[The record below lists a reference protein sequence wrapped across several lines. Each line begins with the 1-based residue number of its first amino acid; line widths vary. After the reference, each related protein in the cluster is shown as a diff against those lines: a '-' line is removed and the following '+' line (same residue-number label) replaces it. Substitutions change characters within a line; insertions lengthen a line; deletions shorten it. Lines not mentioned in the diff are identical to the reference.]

1 MRGMYVRQMSY
12 DLYSVGTAIAVLGA
26 GFTVGAAW
34 SVLDMAIGL
43 APGLDLR
50 IAVTILFFAI
60 GIPTLVAGL
69 VVRRMFPKSS
79 LRED

>member
-12 DLYSVGTAIAVLGA
+12 DLHSVGTAIAVLGG
-26 GFTVGAAW
+26 GFTAGAAW
-34 SVLDMAIGL
+34 VVLDAAFGL
-43 APGLDLR
+43 ARGIELQ
-50 IAVTILFFAI
+50 IAVAILFSAI